1 MLVDCKS
8 RDIARRV
15 GIMAIQIEDR
25 ESEHASAELKT
36 VAFGV
41 GLISKPTFAKENLR
55 HS

>member
-1 MLVDCKS
+1 MFWLCS
-8 RDIARRV
+8 RV

-41 GLISKPTFAKENLR
+41 GLFSKPTFAKENLK